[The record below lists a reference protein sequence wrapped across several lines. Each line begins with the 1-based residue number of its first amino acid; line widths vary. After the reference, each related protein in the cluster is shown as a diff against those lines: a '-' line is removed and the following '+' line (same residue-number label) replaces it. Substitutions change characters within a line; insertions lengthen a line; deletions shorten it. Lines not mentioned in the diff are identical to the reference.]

1 MQLVEYGLY
10 TVKDEYFTDFPS
22 DHWMWNKSQRRPHY
36 YALKDPSG
44 LLWLI
49 PMSSKVENYAA
60 KIARVERQRGAGNCL
75 YYHIGPVGGR
85 QSAFIISGM
94 FPVTARYIQNAYTIC
109 AVPYVVRN
117 TRLNRQLRSKAMRY
131 LKLLEGGHLRDQN
144 RVLEIRQTL
153 LRSGAQK

>member
-10 TVKDEYFTDFPS
+10 IVKDEYFTDFPS

-44 LLWLI
+44 LLWLV

-75 YYHIGPVGGR
+75 YYHIGRVGGR

-94 FPVTARYIQNAYTIC
+94 FPVTERYIQKPFTIN

-117 TRLNRQLRSKAMRY
+117 SSLNRQLRSKAMRY
-131 LKLLEGGHLRDQN
+131 LKLLEGGHLCDRN
-144 RVLEIRQTL
+144 HVLKIRSTLRQTVENP
-153 LRSGAQK
+153 